1 MERCTQNPFSDEIQ
15 DDPPEPNP
23 SSDVVL
29 SVQGVSKKF
38 CRSLK
43 RSLFYG
49 VQDIG
54 SELVGGKRPD
64 RLRQGE
70 FWALQDINFELRRGE
85 ALGLVGAN
93 GSGKTTLLRMI
104 SGLIKPDAGSIR
116 VRGRVAPLIALGAG
130 FSPVLSG
137 RENIYANMSILGLSR
152 REIEQQFDHVVE
164 FAEIGEAID
173 APVYSYSSGM
183 AARLGFACAVHTNP
197 DILLIDEVLAV
208 GDARFRAKCER
219 RLAELLQQGT
229 AFVLVS
235 HFFQGILN
243 ICSSG
248 IYLNQGRL
256 VAAGS
261 AREIMDRYEQDL
273 FSVPRSSSRFPFVLP
288 AKPEAESAGADLLS
302 IYFRDRAGRLI
313 NAPISGEPV
322 YFCVRC
328 RAVNPIQ
335 KLSLFLAVYQPT
347 RDNGLALHLSS
358 AYDDEMFEAAPGVYE
373 LRLFLPYLGLL
384 PGSYT
389 LSAFVKDGL
398 LYLLDSYE
406 SLPFTVESAAHLNR
420 GLFYQPRQ
428 WQIAS
433 NQKSQTADLE
443 SSSQSSSQTN
453 GSQCNSSQFNSS
465 QSNGSQENYEQLPS
479 HR

>member
-1 MERCTQNPFSDEIQ
+1 MTDQISSDRLHQ
-15 DDPPEPNP
+15 
-23 SSDVVL
+23 SSSDDVVL
-29 SVQGVSKKF
+29 SVQGISKKF

-49 VQDIG
+49 VQDIA
-54 SELVGGKRPD
+54 SELTRTKRQSD

-70 FWALQDINFELRRGE
+70 FWALQDVSLELRRGE

-104 SGLIKPDAGSIR
+104 SGLIKPDTGSIQI
-116 VRGRVAPLIALGAG
+116 RGRVAPLIALGAG
-130 FSPVLSG
+130 FNPILTG
-137 RENIYANMSILGLSR
+137 RENVYVNMSILGLST
-152 REIEQQFDHVVE
+152 REIEERFEQVVE

-173 APVYSYSSGM
+173 APVQSYSSGM
-183 AARLGFACAVHTNP
+183 AARLGFACAIHTNP
-197 DILLIDEVLAV
+197 DILLVDEVLAV

-219 RLAELLQQGT
+219 RLSELLQQGT

-248 IYLNQGRL
+248 LYLANGQL
-256 VAAGS
+256 VAAGN

-273 FSVPRSSSRFPFVLP
+273 FSVKRSAGTFPFVLP
-288 AKPEAESAGADLLS
+288 AKPETDSAGADILS
-302 IYFRDRAGRLI
+302 IYFRNEAGKLI
-313 NAPISGEPV
+313 DAPITGEAV

-328 RAVNPIQ
+328 RALNPIQ

-347 RDNGLALHLSS
+347 RDNSLALHLSS
-358 AYDDEMFEAAPGVYE
+358 AYDDEMFEVAPGHYE
-373 LRLFLPYLGLL
+373 LRVYLPYLGLL

-389 LSAFVKDGL
+389 LNTYIKDGSL
-398 LYLLDSYE
+398 FVLDSYE
-406 SLPFTVESAAHLNR
+406 SLQFKVESTAYLNR
-420 GLFYQPRQ
+420 GSFYQPRQ
-428 WQIAS
+428 WQLLS
-433 NQKSQTADLE
+433 NQK
-443 SSSQSSSQTN
+443 
-453 GSQCNSSQFNSS
+453 S